1 MPRAGAV
8 LAEGEEPGLE
18 AYGYYAPPRS
28 TFSSGCHAAV
38 VEVDV
43 ATGDLAFLQ
52 YVVQHDCGTLVNPT
66 IVEGQIQGGVAQG
79 VGGAFYERMPYDA
92 AGQPLAASFMDFLMP
107 TARGGPPIAIVHTE
121 TPSPLNPLGVK
132 GAGEAGGIP
141 PAAPPG
147 GTIQG
152 AAAAADVAA
161 PRRPAGP

>member
-1 MPRAGAV
+1 MGTKRPRVPPSPAAGPRPTGGGGLRLVKPRAGAV

-28 TFSSGCHAAV
+28 TFSSGCHAAI

-107 TARGGPPIAIVHTE
+107 TARG
-121 TPSPLNPLGVK
+121 
-132 GAGEAGGIP
+132 
-141 PAAPPG
+141 
-147 GTIQG
+147 
-152 AAAAADVAA
+152 
-161 PRRPAGP
+161 